1 MENENIQLQELA
13 DLFGIEDIEM
23 EELLIDA
30 GIDLE
35 DIWF

>member
-13 DLFGIEDIEM
+13 ELFGLEEIEM
-23 EELLIDA
+23 EDLLTDA

-35 DIWF
+35 DLWF